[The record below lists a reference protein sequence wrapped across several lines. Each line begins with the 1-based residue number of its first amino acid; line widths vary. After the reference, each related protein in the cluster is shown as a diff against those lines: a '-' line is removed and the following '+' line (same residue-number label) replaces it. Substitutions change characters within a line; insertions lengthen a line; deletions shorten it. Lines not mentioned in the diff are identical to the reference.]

1 MSQAGAPRI
10 TADPPSEGTAA
21 QVGHRASTSESLF
34 APLLGLIGLA
44 SAALT
49 GALAGG
55 SGFFL
60 DDFWTLGEA
69 RDRGLTLHY
78 LVLPVTGDHIHPGRR
93 LVDWAVLSIGPEWWV
108 AAAFMTLCLAA
119 TVVLAGIVV
128 REISGS
134 HWAGLLCAA
143 MLGGS
148 IAFLRSSVWW
158 SSGVQEFPAAF
169 LTLVMILAAVRYEK
183 TRNAWLVFLSAAS
196 FFIALCFFDKYASMA
211 AVACVL
217 VLVARPPERSLSAAD
232 VWERA
237 QTYWKLIA
245 ALVAVAALI
254 TVIWLLGV
262 DGGHDPFGPKVRGAS
277 LGSWLG
283 FLGSW
288 WAHGVGGVMLN
299 ANSAIGGNLGLDPT
313 PSIDNLS
320 WVGLILLALL
330 AASTIRGSRA
340 AAIWVCALLIITLN
354 AIVVGAGRLGQ
365 FDRAYLLDP
374 RYQDLTVLTLILLVP
389 AAWRASGKPWLRSG
403 AGRVICVVGLACLA
417 GVWVINGRQAI
428 NEWARLPRAAGAYAT
443 TFKSSLEAVD
453 LANPDLTI
461 LDEAAPNTVVGPLAA
476 SPYNATGKL
485 ATLIAPDVNFSV
497 NQPVGPAV
505 RFQPDGTA
513 QIVSPTHVTRLTLSK
528 PSCGTASAS
537 ADWHHAGAFTVTTA
551 NAKPANQTT
560 TAILYTISFGNTN
573 SKGQVAVFP
582 AGDPYPIATLPL
594 ADYSRAMRVLV
605 PARRANKADMGVIR
619 VALWRGASACVTQ
632 VTAAQLH

>member
-1 MSQAGAPRI
+1 
-10 TADPPSEGTAA
+10 
-21 QVGHRASTSESLF
+21 VGHRASTSESLF
-34 APLLGLIGLA
+34 GPLLGLIGLA

-60 DDFWTLGEA
+60 DDFWTLGEG

-93 LVDWAVLSIGPEWWV
+93 LADWAVLSIGPEWWV

-183 TRNAWLVFLSAAS
+183 ARNAWLVFLSAAS
-196 FFIALCFFDKYASMA
+196 FFIALCFFDKYTSMA

-217 VLVARPPERSLSAAD
+217 VLVARPPERSLSTAD
-232 VWERA
+232 VWKRA
-237 QTYWKLIA
+237 QNYWQLIA

-299 ANSAIGGNLGLDPT
+299 TNSAIGGNLGLDPT

-340 AAIWVCALLIITLN
+340 AAIWICALLVITLN

-389 AAWRASGKPWLRSG
+389 AAWRASGKPWLRGG

-443 TFKSSLEAVD
+443 IFKSSLEAVD

-505 RFQPDGTA
+505 RFLPDGTA
-513 QIVSPTHVTRLTLSK
+513 QLVSPTHVTRLTLSK

-537 ADWHHAGAFTVTTA
+537 ADWHNPGAFTTQAWKTNATHRTSADSLYAVTLRDT
-551 NAKPANQTT
+551 K
-560 TAILYTISFGNTN
+560 
-573 SKGQVAVFP
+573 SKGQIAVFP
-582 AGDPYPIATLPL
+582 TGSLYPIATLSL
-594 ADYSRAMRVLV
+594 AEYPRGTRVLI
-605 PARRANKADMGVIR
+605 PSERNNAIGAAGVTIKF
-619 VALWRGASACVTQ
+619 WKGASGCVTQ
-632 VTAAQLH
+632 VTSAQLR